1 MGLVTV
7 APGLTH
13 SQSTDACQAVHC
25 GSASAALCAG
35 CADTHSHSLWSDALL
50 PALATM
56 RICCALPPVMA
67 CPVLDHKDPEEES
80 ASSMSHAASNVLHGS
95 QTAKCPVSLQ
105 ASGDD
110 KWHSTPGAVGFE
122 SSSSAEAVPVR
133 AFSDCWGRASRGT
146 SAAGWSTSSNESSVV
161 QVFEPIVDPAW
172 RTHLHNTLMHDLN
185 ESVQFG
191 LSYRVLASLQ
201 FYKAIPMLDEV
212 MTRLYDTT

>member
-1 MGLVTV
+1 MESQHICYEELATLLSFVGLIKRATQKKSTVQKGLVTV

-105 ASGDD
+105 ASGDSETNGTAHLALSALSHLPVLRQCQSEPSLIAGAELPEAPVLLFGPQALMSQALS
-110 KWHSTPGAVGFE
+110 KSLSQLWIQLGARICITP
-122 SSSSAEAVPVR
+122 S
-133 AFSDCWGRASRGT
+133 C
-146 SAAGWSTSSNESSVV
+146 
-161 QVFEPIVDPAW
+161 
-172 RTHLHNTLMHDLN
+172 
-185 ESVQFG
+185 
-191 LSYRVLASLQ
+191 
-201 FYKAIPMLDEV
+201 
-212 MTRLYDTT
+212 MT